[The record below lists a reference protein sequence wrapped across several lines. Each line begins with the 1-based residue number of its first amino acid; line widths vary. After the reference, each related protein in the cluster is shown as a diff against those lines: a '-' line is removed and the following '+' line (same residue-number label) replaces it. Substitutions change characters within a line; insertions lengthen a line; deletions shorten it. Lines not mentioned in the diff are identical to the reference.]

1 MTDNFDQDLNS
12 PEKLLLETAKIS
24 WKELQYFFAAGHA
37 VYVSAELDLIS
48 VAHHIANDD
57 REIVENWMSA
67 GKIDHVSNEQA
78 RCWHEDNALVWAVVV
93 KPWVLI
99 QDDTHGRK
107 QQ

>member
-1 MTDNFDQDLNS
+1 MTENSEPELNS
-12 PEKLLLETAKIS
+12 PEKLLLETAKIH

-57 REIVENWMSA
+57 KAIVENWLDS
-67 GKIDHVSNEQA
+67 GKLNQVSNDQA
-78 RCWHEDNALVWAVVV
+78 RDWYRRDAMVWALVV

-99 QDDTHGRK
+99 QDDSQGR
-107 QQ
+107 Q